1 MSVDDL
7 WNQWV
12 EPYDLFI
19 SYARADNAAEPHM
32 VSALVEHIKAD
43 FARFPPSTPLKVFF
57 DKESIL
63 NMEYWRDVLKK
74 GLRQSKV
81 MLAILSKA
89 YFQSEWCRR
98 EWEEYELVEQGRTYP
113 GEALAPIFII
123 APADLDKVIPDA
135 ARDWWHDVTSRNAV
149 VEIHPF
155 WPMGRQALQE
165 QVVRKT
171 MQRLAENVR
180 SRVEHGRVLAAVPR
194 NLAGRN
200 PNFVGRRRELAAL
213 RDALSR
219 HEMVGLCAVN
229 GVGGIGKSA
238 MAREYA
244 YLFRKEYLGGEF
256 EIDLSTVKSIA
267 GVQTLLVGIARD
279 YLKAPIAPALTE
291 AEQYRLARA
300 AFDGLPAGVRALL
313 IFDNLNEDA
322 TALVG
327 RSSRAALPS
336 AEKVHLLVTTRAD
349 PRSLGGMEAV
359 SLDVLPVADAL
370 DLLFRYRQF
379 ARKADDP
386 DYLKAR
392 NGEHMV
398 PADPDD
404 TPADQEWKAA
414 LSIVNRLGR
423 HALAVALVGAFLG
436 SYPDVSYARFSSDL
450 AAHGIGL
457 ALDAVGPDEKVRNL
471 IEHPAKLIGDLFEQ
485 SVARL
490 TPLALRALEYAAFL
504 PPDLVPLAWL
514 KELVSGDA
522 EVAVDL
528 EARPFQ
534 PPPWE
539 ETSRTLAELQY
550 LVGSPYGR
558 MHRVVQEVV
567 KRRRGDVAREQREKL
582 VLEHVRARVKAWT
595 DKTTAVYPSPDEVS
609 AAEQVL
615 RDRASGCDPRLGL
628 LAASLV
634 RPLLELGRLSAAR
647 DLATI
652 AAQALRRTA
661 STGLSSVEKQRA
673 ECASF
678 IALGSVSLA
687 EGDLRSAMRFFEDGL
702 PVARELYETDP
713 GSLERF
719 HVLCRLGDV
728 KLGSGDL
735 SGART
740 YFEESL
746 NVARRDVEA
755 YPDSTV
761 KQTNVSISMGRL
773 GDVCVAEENLAA
785 ARALFEQALRAV
797 PSSAYAE
804 RQRSILIERLGTTRM
819 WMGDLSAAREWFD
832 QYIAIARKRA
842 EAHPDSAERQMDL
855 SISLGRLGA
864 LMMKVGDFAS
874 AREYLVQQLGIVRKL
889 SEDDPDSGQKRD
901 SVFRALGLLSQI
913 CTSVGDAQGAV
924 HCLEESLGILRKLA
938 SAYPT
943 AERRRELGVWLI
955 QLGKA
960 SMASGRLVA
969 ARAYFEE
976 GLAIR
981 AARAQTGSRPA
992 REALLRTLDDL
1003 ADTNVQLED
1012 FARARECFKQAL
1024 QIREDFPEAER
1035 YSTENQ
1041 LAVALLLERLGS
1053 VSTMLDEDLLCR
1065 RKIFERA
1072 LAIRRSQSEAE
1083 PGATEKQQRL
1093 SGLLSNLG
1101 GICALSGDL
1110 SASANYFE
1118 QALSL
1123 RRALAE
1129 ADPTSA
1135 DAKRNLADCFR
1146 SLGGVMSAMGDA
1158 HVSLDCYLLDL
1169 ATRIDLL
1176 KADPDSVKELRE
1188 VGRSHLLIAEFAELS
1203 GNTSSAVRHLTRFI
1217 ATWGRLDA
1225 SGHLPDPSDQAA
1237 LRNAKESL
1245 VKLEGG

>member
-1 MSVDDL
+1 
-7 WNQWV
+7 
-12 EPYDLFI
+12 
-19 SYARADNAAEPHM
+19 
-32 VSALVEHIKAD
+32 
-43 FARFPPSTPLKVFF
+43 
-57 DKESIL
+57 
-63 NMEYWRDVLKK
+63 
-74 GLRQSKV
+74 
-81 MLAILSKA
+81 
-89 YFQSEWCRR
+89 
-98 EWEEYELVEQGRTYP
+98 
-113 GEALAPIFII
+113 
-123 APADLDKVIPDA
+123 
-135 ARDWWHDVTSRNAV
+135 
-149 VEIHPF
+149 
-155 WPMGRQALQE
+155 
-165 QVVRKT
+165 
-171 MQRLAENVR
+171 
-180 SRVEHGRVLAAVPR
+180 
-194 NLAGRN
+194 
-200 PNFVGRRRELAAL
+200 
-213 RDALSR
+213 
-219 HEMVGLCAVN
+219 
-229 GVGGIGKSA
+229 
-238 MAREYA
+238 
-244 YLFRKEYLGGEF
+244 
-256 EIDLSTVKSIA
+256 
-267 GVQTLLVGIARD
+267 
-279 YLKAPIAPALTE
+279 
-291 AEQYRLARA
+291 
-300 AFDGLPAGVRALL
+300 
-313 IFDNLNEDA
+313 
-322 TALVG
+322 
-327 RSSRAALPS
+327 
-336 AEKVHLLVTTRAD
+336 
-349 PRSLGGMEAV
+349 
-359 SLDVLPVADAL
+359 
-370 DLLFRYRQF
+370 
-379 ARKADDP
+379 
-386 DYLKAR
+386 
-392 NGEHMV
+392 
-398 PADPDD
+398 
-404 TPADQEWKAA
+404 
-414 LSIVNRLGR
+414 
-423 HALAVALVGAFLG
+423 
-436 SYPDVSYARFSSDL
+436 
-450 AAHGIGL
+450 
-457 ALDAVGPDEKVRNL
+457 
-471 IEHPAKLIGDLFEQ
+471 
-485 SVARL
+485 
-490 TPLALRALEYAAFL
+490 
-504 PPDLVPLAWL
+504 
-514 KELVSGDA
+514 
-522 EVAVDL
+522 
-528 EARPFQ
+528 
-534 PPPWE
+534 
-539 ETSRTLAELQY
+539 
-550 LVGSPYGR
+550 
-558 MHRVVQEVV
+558 
-567 KRRRGDVAREQREKL
+567 
-582 VLEHVRARVKAWT
+582 
-595 DKTTAVYPSPDEVS
+595 
-609 AAEQVL
+609 
-615 RDRASGCDPRLGL
+615 
-628 LAASLV
+628 
-634 RPLLELGRLSAAR
+634 
-647 DLATI
+647 
-652 AAQALRRTA
+652 
-661 STGLSSVEKQRA
+661 
-673 ECASF
+673 
-678 IALGSVSLA
+678 
-687 EGDLRSAMRFFEDGL
+687 
-702 PVARELYETDP
+702 
-713 GSLERF
+713 
-719 HVLCRLGDV
+719 
-728 KLGSGDL
+728 
-735 SGART
+735 
-740 YFEESL
+740 
-746 NVARRDVEA
+746 
-755 YPDSTV
+755 
-761 KQTNVSISMGRL
+761 
-773 GDVCVAEENLAA
+773 
-785 ARALFEQALRAV
+785 
-797 PSSAYAE
+797 
-804 RQRSILIERLGTTRM
+804 
-819 WMGDLSAAREWFD
+819 
-832 QYIAIARKRA
+832 
-842 EAHPDSAERQMDL
+842 
-855 SISLGRLGA
+855 
-864 LMMKVGDFAS
+864 MKVGDFAS